1 MTRSTWRA
9 ALALLLA
16 ATPLLAQERTGPVV
30 LRVPASAW
38 ALATGDALTAG
49 RGTPDLLFYN
59 PSGLTLAGGVSVSLQ
74 RWGSASTAASL
85 SHAVVANGWGI
96 GIGVRYLDFGA
107 DPGQVTHP
115 ADLGRRGP
123 ELTSSLAATA
133 GLAREVKRFRV
144 GVAVG
149 YAEERH
155 PTERD
160 GRLVLDAGLGRDV
173 GSFGFGIAVR
183 NFGPTRVLGEVESG
197 APLRAS
203 LGAQLRP
210 RPIGVFFDLAATAEV
225 AVTRDGRVEAAG
237 GGEVIW
243 VPLEGWAIA
252 ARAGFRTTE
261 RVGGLGARP
270 YTAGFGVSLDRFS
283 VDYALDPARGGGT
296 SHRVGIRMR

>member
-96 GIGVRYLDFGA
+96 GVGAQYLDYGLA
-107 DPGQVTHP
+107 GDDLTHP
-115 ADLGRRGP
+115 AELMTRGP
-123 ELTSSLAATA
+123 DLASSLAVSL
-133 GLAREVKRFRV
+133 GLSRVVKGFRV
-144 GVAVG
+144 GVAAKYV
-149 YAEERH
+149 EERL
-155 PTERD
+155 PGDRD
-160 GRLVLDAGLGRDV
+160 GFGALDVGVGRDLGMFGLGL
-173 GSFGFGIAVR
+173 AVR
-183 NFGPTRVLGEVESG
+183 NIGPDRLLDDGPLQT
-197 APLRAS
+197 PLRAS
-203 LGAQLRP
+203 LGALLRP

-225 AVTRDGRVEAAG
+225 AVTREGRVEGAG
-237 GGEVIW
+237 GAELIW
-243 VPLEGWAIA
+243 VPLDGWAIA
-252 ARAGFRTTE
+252 ARAGFRTPE

-283 VDYALDPARGGGT
+283 LDYAIDPQRGGRIG
-296 SHRVGIRMR
+296 HRVGIRMR